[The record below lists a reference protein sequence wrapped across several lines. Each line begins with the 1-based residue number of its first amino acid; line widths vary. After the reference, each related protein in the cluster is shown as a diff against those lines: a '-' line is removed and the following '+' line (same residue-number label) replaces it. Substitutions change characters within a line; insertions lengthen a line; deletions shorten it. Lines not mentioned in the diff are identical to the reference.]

1 MNKQK
6 INKKRFFS
14 FFLFIFGI
22 FYIHAQETMQINNA
36 VQTINVDSSK
46 IPFVQNPDFSKD
58 LVFRQFL
65 EDADFN
71 AKIKNDKT
79 ILFTFYKIHVPK
91 NMDFIWLSSRLSP
104 VYKDTIATLNSFSSA
119 KQQIEDTV
127 IIAPSFNGLFIPQK
141 PQNAWE
147 ELLYKKYS
155 TQGKIQSSQIF
166 KIDGKVFYFLK
177 DERFDSTS
185 ALFFLDTNMYSPLK
199 EHILTSNY
207 GYRISPI
214 SGKWKFHSG
223 IDLACP
229 QGSEVYACKTATVKE
244 TAFNSIYG
252 NYIVLQHYN
261 GMTSLYAHL
270 SKILVKKE
278 DKVNGGQ
285 LIAKSGTTGAST
297 GPHLHF
303 ELKENGKTTDPA
315 KVFDF

>member
-1 MNKQK
+1 M
-6 INKKRFFS
+6 IRISMNKKRFLCL
-14 FFLFIFGI
+14 FLFIFA
-22 FYIHAQETMQINNA
+22 FFCSHAQQGQQI
-36 VQTINVDSSK
+36 INVDTSK
-46 IPFVQNPDFSKD
+46 LPFVQNPDFSKD

-71 AKIKNDKT
+71 AKIQTDKSL
-79 ILFTFYKIHVPK
+79 LFTFYKIHVPE

-104 VYKDTIATLNSFSSA
+104 VYKDTISTLNSFSSA
-119 KQQIEDTV
+119 KQKIEDTT
-127 IIAPSFNGLFIPQK
+127 IIASTFNGLFIPEK

-147 ELLYKKYS
+147 ELLFKKYS
-155 TQGKIQSSQIF
+155 GEGKIQSAKIF

-177 DERFDSTS
+177 NERFDSTL
-185 ALFFLDTNMYSPLK
+185 ALFFLDTNMFSPLK
-199 EHILTSNY
+199 EGVLTSSY
-207 GYRISPI
+207 GYRISPV

-229 QGSEVYACKTATVKE
+229 LGSDVYACKSATVKE

-270 SKILVKKE
+270 SKILVSKAE
-278 DKVNGGQ
+278 KVNGGQ

-303 ELKENGKTTDPA
+303 ELKENGKSTDPS

>member
-1 MNKQK
+1 MLKTL
-6 INKKRFFS
+6 IKK
-14 FFLFIFGI
+14 FLFTFFIFSGF
-22 FYIHAQETMQINNA
+22 FYIHAQTPQQI
-36 VQTINVDSSK
+36 INVDSSK
-46 IPFVQNPDFSKD
+46 LAFVQNPDFSKD

-71 AKIKNDKT
+71 AKIKSAKT
-79 ILFTFYKIHVPK
+79 VLFTFYKIHVPK

-119 KQQIEDTV
+119 KQKIEDTD
-127 IIAPSFNGLFIPQK
+127 IIAPSFNGLFIPQN

-155 TQGKIQSSQIF
+155 TEGKIQSALIF

-177 DERFDSTS
+177 DERFDSTL
-185 ALFFLDTNMYSPLK
+185 ALFFLDTNMFCPLK
-199 EHILTSNY
+199 EIVLTSSY

-229 QGSEVYACKTATVKE
+229 QGSDVYACKSATVKE

-270 SKILVKKE
+270 SKILVKNGEKIQ
-278 DKVNGGQ
+278 GGQ

-303 ELKENGKTTDPA
+303 ELKENGKSTDPA
-315 KVFDF
+315 KVLDF